1 MIRSIARALSL
12 ADRGLEFLER
22 AAIVLLFLV
31 SVSVLILDIVLRSTV
46 GVSFAW
52 APELTRYAIVWLV
65 FIGASVGARSGAHIS
80 IDLFSEVLSERHARW
95 LLQGAAAISVLA
107 WATWS
112 DPRRTSATARARSCC
127 MVFSQASTL
136 SWFSDRRRP
145 GSVSDAYR
153 MFTRPSPRPYPATRP
168 RRVLAPPGIP

>member
-95 LLQGAAAISVLA
+95 LLQGAAAISVLGCFMLA
-107 WATWS
+107 YHGARLVQHMAQFNQHSPSLRWPMWAIYLAVPIGFGLMS
-112 DPRRTSATARARSCC
+112 LRFLQHLLFLSVDERRRSIAETSA
-127 MVFSQASTL
+127 
-136 SWFSDRRRP
+136 
-145 GSVSDAYR
+145 
-153 MFTRPSPRPYPATRP
+153 
-168 RRVLAPPGIP
+168 